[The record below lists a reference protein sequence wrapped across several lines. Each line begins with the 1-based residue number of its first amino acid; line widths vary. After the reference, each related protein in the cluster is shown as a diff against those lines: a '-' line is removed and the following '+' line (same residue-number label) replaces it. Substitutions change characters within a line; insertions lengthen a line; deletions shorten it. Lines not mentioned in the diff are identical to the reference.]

1 MRKIYIFLLALF
13 VSFPAAAQVENTDG
27 YMPSQG
33 LQPYFDESNPNYDKS
48 IIYVFFNNQPCYECA
63 QAVEMIEQSYN
74 QNFIDTY
81 NMFLINYENDGENN
95 FIETYQLSQP
105 LEVVMVRVDDD
116 ADFGYK
122 KIEGL
127 QNMTTDPTSFNE
139 YFVEQVNNFLNN

>member
-1 MRKIYIFLLALF
+1 MRNIYTFILALF
-13 VSFPAAAQVENTDG
+13 ISFPAVAQVENTDG
-27 YMPSQG
+27 YMSSQG
-33 LQPYFDESNPNYDKS
+33 LQPYFNENNPNYDKS
-48 IIYVFFNNQPCYECA
+48 IIYIFFNNQPCYECA
-63 QAVEMIEQSYN
+63 QAIEMTEQAYN

-81 NMFLINYENDGENN
+81 NMFMINYENDNENN

-105 LEVVMVRVDDD
+105 LEVVLVKVDDG

-127 QNMTTDPTSFNE
+127 QNMTTDPVSFNE